1 MMPPEIAAFAK
12 GISVFA
18 LPVIFAVT
26 FHEAAHGFV
35 AYKLGDDPAWKMGRV
50 TFNPIKHIDLFGTI
64 ILPLLLLL
72 ASFTA
77 GGLFMFGYAKPVPVR
92 FDRLN
97 HPRRDM
103 VWVALAGPATN
114 VALAILSAVLLYAV
128 PFLPALLQSWT
139 MYNLIYSIEFNII
152 IGLFNM
158 IPLPPLDG
166 GRVAVGLLPD
176 VLAIPLARTER
187 YGMLI
192 LITLLFFLPLVG
204 QQLHMNLNVI
214 SFLLEAPYTWI
225 RHLVFAITGLSA

>member
-26 FHEAAHGFV
+26 LHEAAHGFV
-35 AYKLGDDPAWKMGRV
+35 AYKLGDDTAWRMGRV

-114 VALAILSAVLLYAV
+114 LALAILSALLLYAV
-128 PFLPALLQSWT
+128 PFLPGLLQSWT
-139 MYNLIYSIEFNII
+139 LYNLKYSIEFNIL

-214 SFLLEAPYTWI
+214 TFLLEAPYTWLQ
-225 RHLVFAITGLSA
+225 HLVFAITGLSA

>member
-26 FHEAAHGFV
+26 LHEAAHGFV
-35 AYKLGDDPAWKMGRV
+35 AYKLGDDTAWKMGRV

-114 VALAILSAVLLYAV
+114 LALAILSALLLYAV
-128 PFLPALLQSWT
+128 PFLPGLLQSWT
-139 MYNLIYSIEFNII
+139 LYNLKYSIEFNIL

-214 SFLLEAPYTWI
+214 TFLLEAPYTWLQ
-225 RHLVFAITGLSA
+225 HLVFAITGLSA

>member
-12 GISVFA
+12 GLSVFA

-26 FHEAAHGFV
+26 LHEAAHGFV
-35 AYKLGDDPAWKMGRV
+35 AYKLGDDTAWRMGRV

-114 VALAILSAVLLYAV
+114 LALAILSALLLYAV
-128 PFLPALLQSWT
+128 PFLPGLLQSWT
-139 MYNLIYSIEFNII
+139 LYNLKYSIEFNIL

-214 SFLLEAPYTWI
+214 TFLLEAPYTWLQ
-225 RHLVFAITGLSA
+225 HLVFAITGLSA

>member
-1 MMPPEIAAFAK
+1 MKTLKA
-12 GISVFA
+12 
-18 LPVIFAVT
+18 
-26 FHEAAHGFV
+26 EAAASRGRSPLLPIFLIV
-35 AYKLGDDPAWKMGRV
+35 VVDVLG
-50 TFNPIKHIDLFGTI
+50 LTI

-114 VALAILSAVLLYAV
+114 LALAILSALLLYAV
-128 PFLPALLQSWT
+128 PFLPGLLQSWT
-139 MYNLIYSIEFNII
+139 LYNLKYSIEFNIL

-214 SFLLEAPYTWI
+214 TFLLEAPYTWLQ
-225 RHLVFAITGLSA
+225 HLVFAITGLSA

>member
-1 MMPPEIAAFAK
+1 MERNYVLIIYEIIAFLFAICVHESAHALVANLCGDPTAK
-12 GISVFA
+12 M
-18 LPVIFAVT
+18 
-26 FHEAAHGFV
+26 
-35 AYKLGDDPAWKMGRV
+35 LGRI
-50 TFNPIKHIDLFGTI
+50 TLNPIKHIDLFGTI

-114 VALAILSAVLLYAV
+114 LALAILSALFLYAV
-128 PFLPALLQSWT
+128 PFLPGLLQSWT
-139 MYNLIYSIEFNII
+139 LYNLKYSIEFNII

-176 VLAIPLARTER
+176 MLAIPLARTER

-204 QQLHMNLNVI
+204 QQLHMNLNLI
-214 SFLLEAPYTWI
+214 SFLLEAPYMWLE
-225 RHLVFAITGLSA
+225 HLVFAITGFSA